1 MAAGQS
7 YPTLEALL
15 KLEASLKEHLCGH
28 EASPQ
33 DGDEVRRVRA
43 CSPLSSRSRLGEGWM
58 RLRKF
63 VRAWCPQLRKFAI
76 VGGTLGGL
84 VFLAMVALWW
94 RLSSGPIEL
103 DIATPWL
110 TAAIKENFGPGHEV
124 EIGGTQIERDANKR
138 RTSLRI
144 RDIVVRD
151 ADGTIVASAPKAEV
165 GISGAGLL
173 TGRIRAE
180 RLSLVG
186 AEMAVRIESDSKV
199 TVFAG
204 SNKRPFVTASAML
217 PPVVPAQASPPAKV
231 ERAAAA
237 ASVAPVTPTAPAAA
251 AAGAGST
258 ARNGV
263 PDLAVLLAWIESL
276 DAGSLDGR
284 DLTEIG
290 LQDGNLTVDDQR
302 NGKQWTFTDI
312 DLSVTRPK
320 GGGIAVAL
328 GSQAVERPWRMRAAM
343 TPGQHGHRI
352 IDIEMQ
358 KVSTKDAM
366 LAMRWG
372 DDQYEIDLPL
382 TGRIRADIGPDGIP
396 HMLDG
401 RMAVEKGVVVDLD
414 DPLVRVPID
423 RAEISLDWD
432 KTRQALMMP
441 FQVVSGGSRIT
452 LLAQFNAPRD
462 GSGVWG
468 LDVSGGSL
476 MLASA
481 PADPNALVLNRVL
494 LKLRINPNKQRIDL
508 EPSEFGNTD
517 LGLAL
522 SGSLDF
528 SSEDPRLTLGVAST
542 RMSVAAMKRI
552 WPVTVASKVRAWVL
566 DHVQAGTVERL
577 DVSTNAPWSTLK
589 SSGPPIPDDG
599 LSIQIIGH
607 GAEIRPVEGL
617 PAIRDADV
625 NVQIS
630 GRTAAINVG
639 RGNVEISP
647 GRKLSITSGVFEVP
661 DTFPKGPPAKVRFR
675 LDGSVPAAAELLGMP
690 RLREYSS
697 APIEPATSRGTLTA
711 QVTLALPLKEDLTPG
726 SSLYTIN
733 MDVANFAAE
742 RMVMGQKVEAALL
755 KVSANNLGH
764 WIRGDVKINGVPSA
778 LDYRK
783 PRDGD
788 ADIRV
793 QATLDENGRSKF
805 GFDLGGLL
813 TGPVP
818 IKLSGRVSAN
828 EGESRFAIEA
838 DLTQAKVD
846 NLLPGWLKAPGRP
859 GRATFTLIN
868 KPAGTRFEDLVIE
881 ASGAA
886 VKGVVE
892 VDSAG
897 DVVAANFPLFALSDG
912 DKATLRAE
920 RGADGA
926 LRMTLRGDVYDGRG
940 FIKSTLTGAGSNK
953 QKPDKD
959 IDVDVKLGTVL
970 GFNGETLRGLDL
982 RVSRRSG
989 VITSLALNAKLGRD
1003 APLIGEVRAR
1013 GNNGRQFVV
1022 LETNDAGAFFRFND
1036 IYAKVV
1042 GGEMWIALDPQSADL
1057 APQEGI
1063 LDIRGFIVR
1072 GEAALERVAAGPQQP
1087 GGSSP
1092 GVEFSHLR
1100 VDFTRSL
1107 GRFTIRDGLLKGP
1120 AIGGTV
1126 DGHIDYHRDEIR
1138 MRGTFVP
1145 LYGLNNMFGQLP
1157 IVGPFLGGSNE
1168 GLLGVTYEVVGPPS
1182 TPVLRVNP
1190 ISAVAPGLLRK
1201 FFEFPGGNAPMQSYA
1216 EPGRY

>member
-1 MAAGQS
+1 MAAGQP

-33 DGDEVRRVRA
+33 DGDEVRRVRTW
-43 CSPLSSRSRLGEGWM
+43 SPRSSRLRLGEGWM

-84 VFLAMVALWW
+84 VFLALFALWW

-237 ASVAPVTPTAPAAA
+237 PSVAPVTPPAPAAA

-263 PDLAVLLAWIESL
+263 PDLAALLAWIESL

-432 KTRQALMMP
+432 KARQALMMP

-494 LKLRINPNKQRIDL
+494 LKLRINPSKQRIDL
-508 EPSEFGNTD
+508 EPSELGNTD

-528 SSEDPRLTLGVAST
+528 SSEDPRLTLGVVST
-542 RMSVAAMKRI
+542 RMSVSAMKRI

-764 WIRGDVKINGVPSA
+764 WIRGDVKINGVASA

-805 GFDLGGLL
+805 GFDLGALL

-818 IKLSGRVSAN
+818 IKLSGRVPAN

-846 NLLPGWLKAPGRP
+846 NLLPGWLKAPGRA

-897 DVVAANFPLFALSDG
+897 DVVSANFPLLALSDG

-989 VITSLALNAKLGRD
+989 VVTSLALNAKLGRD
-1003 APLIGEVRAR
+1003 APLIG
-1013 GNNGRQFVV
+1013 
-1022 LETNDAGAFFRFND
+1022 
-1036 IYAKVV
+1036 
-1042 GGEMWIALDPQSADL
+1042 
-1057 APQEGI
+1057 
-1063 LDIRGFIVR
+1063 
-1072 GEAALERVAAGPQQP
+1072 
-1087 GGSSP
+1087 
-1092 GVEFSHLR
+1092 
-1100 VDFTRSL
+1100 
-1107 GRFTIRDGLLKGP
+1107 
-1120 AIGGTV
+1120 
-1126 DGHIDYHRDEIR
+1126 
-1138 MRGTFVP
+1138 
-1145 LYGLNNMFGQLP
+1145 
-1157 IVGPFLGGSNE
+1157 
-1168 GLLGVTYEVVGPPS
+1168 
-1182 TPVLRVNP
+1182 
-1190 ISAVAPGLLRK
+1190 
-1201 FFEFPGGNAPMQSYA
+1201 
-1216 EPGRY
+1216 

>member
-1 MAAGQS
+1 MHRPNHGAAPSEAGHIDVRSRSSAFLSSLSRLSMRGRKCRQVDVASGTCRTAAGGRFATAVASPRGAESVVEGTPSRGMARGQA
-7 YPTLEALL
+7 YPSLEALRN
-15 KLEASLKEHLCGH
+15 LEASLKEHFCPH
-28 EASPQ
+28 NASAQADTDTARASPSQ
-33 DGDEVRRVRA
+33 LSRPTCGKIRMLLHAWSPRR
-43 CSPLSSRSRLGEGWM
+43 
-58 RLRKF
+58 
-63 VRAWCPQLRKFAI
+63 RKFAL
-76 VGGTLGGL
+76 VSGTLSAA
-84 VFLAMVALWW
+84 VMLALFALWW

-110 TAAIKENFGPGHEV
+110 TAAIKENLGAGHEV
-124 EIGGTQIERDANKR
+124 EIGGTQLERDANKG

-165 GISGAGLL
+165 GISGASLFL
-173 TGRIRAE
+173 GRIRAE

-199 TVFAG
+199 TIFAG

-237 ASVAPVTPTAPAAA
+237 ATAAPVTPPAPAAA
-251 AAGAGST
+251 AGST

-263 PDLAVLLAWIESL
+263 PDLAALLTWIETL
-276 DAGSLDGR
+276 DASGLDGR

-302 NGKQWTFTDI
+302 NGKQWTFTNI

-432 KTRQALMMP
+432 RTRQALMVP
-441 FQVVSGGSRIT
+441 FQVLSGGSRIT

-508 EPSEFGNTD
+508 EPSELGNTD
-517 LGLAL
+517 LGVAL

-577 DVSTNAPWSTLK
+577 DISTNAPWSTLK
-589 SSGPPIPDDG
+589 SSGPPVPDDG
-599 LSIQIIGH
+599 LLIQIIGH

-625 NVQIS
+625 HVHVS
-630 GRTAAINVG
+630 GRTAAINLG

-647 GRKLSITSGVFEVP
+647 GRKLSITNGTFEVP
-661 DTFPKGPPAKVRFR
+661 DTFPKAPPAKARFR
-675 LDGSVPAAAELLGMP
+675 LDGSVSAGAELLAIE
-690 RLREYSS
+690 RLRDFSG
-697 APIEPATSRGTLTA
+697 APLDPATSRGTLTA
-711 QVTLALPLKEDLTPG
+711 QVTLGLPLKEDLAEG
-726 SSLYTIN
+726 STSYTIN

-742 RMVMGQKVEAALL
+742 RMVMGQKVEAATL
-755 KVSANNLGH
+755 KVSANNQGH
-764 WIRGDVKINGVPSA
+764 WIRGDVKLNGLPAA
-778 LDYRK
+778 LDFRK
-783 PRDGD
+783 PRD
-788 ADIRV
+788 ADPEIRV
-793 QATLDENGRSKF
+793 QATLDEN
-805 GFDLGGLL
+805 
-813 TGPVP
+813 
-818 IKLSGRVSAN
+818 A
-828 EGESRFAIEA
+828 
-838 DLTQAKVD
+838 
-846 NLLPGWLKAPGRP
+846 
-859 GRATFTLIN
+859 
-868 KPAGTRFEDLVIE
+868 
-881 ASGAA
+881 
-886 VKGVVE
+886 
-892 VDSAG
+892 
-897 DVVAANFPLFALSDG
+897 
-912 DKATLRAE
+912 
-920 RGADGA
+920 
-926 LRMTLRGDVYDGRG
+926 
-940 FIKSTLTGAGSNK
+940 
-953 QKPDKD
+953 
-959 IDVDVKLGTVL
+959 
-970 GFNGETLRGLDL
+970 
-982 RVSRRSG
+982 RR
-989 VITSLALNAKLGRD
+989 K
-1003 APLIGEVRAR
+1003 
-1013 GNNGRQFVV
+1013 
-1022 LETNDAGAFFRFND
+1022 
-1036 IYAKVV
+1036 
-1042 GGEMWIALDPQSADL
+1042 
-1057 APQEGI
+1057 
-1063 LDIRGFIVR
+1063 
-1072 GEAALERVAAGPQQP
+1072 
-1087 GGSSP
+1087 
-1092 GVEFSHLR
+1092 
-1100 VDFTRSL
+1100 
-1107 GRFTIRDGLLKGP
+1107 
-1120 AIGGTV
+1120 
-1126 DGHIDYHRDEIR
+1126 
-1138 MRGTFVP
+1138 
-1145 LYGLNNMFGQLP
+1145 
-1157 IVGPFLGGSNE
+1157 
-1168 GLLGVTYEVVGPPS
+1168 
-1182 TPVLRVNP
+1182 
-1190 ISAVAPGLLRK
+1190 
-1201 FFEFPGGNAPMQSYA
+1201 
-1216 EPGRY
+1216 

>member
-1 MAAGQS
+1 MHRPNHGAAPSEAGHIDVRSRSSAFLSSLSRLSMRGRKCRQVDVASGTCRTAAGGRFATAVASPRGAESVVEGTPSRGMARGQA
-7 YPTLEALL
+7 YPSLEALRN
-15 KLEASLKEHLCGH
+15 LEASLKEHFCPH
-28 EASPQ
+28 NASAQADTDTARASPSQ
-33 DGDEVRRVRA
+33 LSRPTCGKIRMLLHAWSPRR
-43 CSPLSSRSRLGEGWM
+43 
-58 RLRKF
+58 
-63 VRAWCPQLRKFAI
+63 RKFAL
-76 VGGTLGGL
+76 VSGTLSAA
-84 VFLAMVALWW
+84 VMLALFALWW

-110 TAAIKENFGPGHEV
+110 TAAIKENLGAGHEV
-124 EIGGTQIERDANKR
+124 EIGGTQLERDANKG

-165 GISGAGLL
+165 GISGASLFL
-173 TGRIRAE
+173 GRIRAE

-199 TVFAG
+199 TIFAG

-237 ASVAPVTPTAPAAA
+237 ASAAPVTPPAP

-263 PDLAVLLAWIESL
+263 PDLAALLTWIESL

-432 KTRQALMMP
+432 RTRQ
-441 FQVVSGGSRIT
+441 
-452 LLAQFNAPRD
+452 
-462 GSGVWG
+462 
-468 LDVSGGSL
+468 
-476 MLASA
+476 
-481 PADPNALVLNRVL
+481 
-494 LKLRINPNKQRIDL
+494 
-508 EPSEFGNTD
+508 
-517 LGLAL
+517 
-522 SGSLDF
+522 
-528 SSEDPRLTLGVAST
+528 TLGVAST

-599 LSIQIIGH
+599 LLIQIIGH

-630 GRTAAINVG
+630 GRTATINVG

-661 DTFPKGPPAKVRFR
+661 DTFPKAPPAKVRFR

-690 RLREYSS
+690 RLREYSG

-711 QVTLALPLKEDLTPG
+711 QVTLAMPLKEDLTPG

-755 KVSANNLGH
+755 KVTANNLGH
-764 WIRGDVKINGVPSA
+764 WIRGDVKMNGVPSV

-788 ADIRV
+788 ADVRV
-793 QATLDENGRSKF
+793 QATLDENARSKF
-805 GFDLGGLL
+805 GFDLGVAL

-818 IKLSGRVSAN
+818 IKLSGRV
-828 EGESRFAIEA
+828 
-838 DLTQAKVD
+838 
-846 NLLPGWLKAPGRP
+846 
-859 GRATFTLIN
+859 
-868 KPAGTRFEDLVIE
+868 
-881 ASGAA
+881 
-886 VKGVVE
+886 
-892 VDSAG
+892 
-897 DVVAANFPLFALSDG
+897 
-912 DKATLRAE
+912 
-920 RGADGA
+920 
-926 LRMTLRGDVYDGRG
+926 
-940 FIKSTLTGAGSNK
+940 
-953 QKPDKD
+953 PD
-959 IDVDVKLGTVL
+959 
-970 GFNGETLRGLDL
+970 E
-982 RVSRRSG
+982 
-989 VITSLALNAKLGRD
+989 
-1003 APLIGEVRAR
+1003 
-1013 GNNGRQFVV
+1013 
-1022 LETNDAGAFFRFND
+1022 
-1036 IYAKVV
+1036 
-1042 GGEMWIALDPQSADL
+1042 
-1057 APQEGI
+1057 
-1063 LDIRGFIVR
+1063 
-1072 GEAALERVAAGPQQP
+1072 
-1087 GGSSP
+1087 
-1092 GVEFSHLR
+1092 
-1100 VDFTRSL
+1100 
-1107 GRFTIRDGLLKGP
+1107 
-1120 AIGGTV
+1120 
-1126 DGHIDYHRDEIR
+1126 
-1138 MRGTFVP
+1138 
-1145 LYGLNNMFGQLP
+1145 
-1157 IVGPFLGGSNE
+1157 
-1168 GLLGVTYEVVGPPS
+1168 
-1182 TPVLRVNP
+1182 
-1190 ISAVAPGLLRK
+1190 
-1201 FFEFPGGNAPMQSYA
+1201 
-1216 EPGRY
+1216 